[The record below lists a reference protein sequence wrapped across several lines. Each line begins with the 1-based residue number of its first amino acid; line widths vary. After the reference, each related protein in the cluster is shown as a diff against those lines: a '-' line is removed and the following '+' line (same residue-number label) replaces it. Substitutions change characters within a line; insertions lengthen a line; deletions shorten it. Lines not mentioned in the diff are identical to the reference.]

1 MEAVAKKTKQLE
13 NGDEGESRAP
23 VQISRA
29 AHTALLGV
37 RAGKP
42 RPSLYAVLSRLALWY
57 VRQKPYVQTAVIGGV
72 DDGMEHVYAD
82 ALELLARELRA
93 KANHVGGI
101 ATRTAA
107 VREPGAAEANHPKNS
122 EANHG

>member
-1 MEAVAKKTKQLE
+1 MEAVAKHKQSVE
-13 NGDEGESRAP
+13 NGEGEKR
-23 VQISRA
+23 VTIQISWD
-29 AHTALLGV
+29 AHAKLLAS
-37 RAGKP
+37 RKDRP
-42 RPSLYAVLSRLALWY
+42 KPSLYAVLSRLALWY

-82 ALELLARELRA
+82 ALEVLARELRA